1 MGEAQRRTAA
11 LPATRQVAGSGPAL
25 GRARS
30 PSAALRGSLSRL
42 LGFIQAATGTT
53 AFRLVSLYIAAVAVI
68 GALMIGALYWLT
80 NDMLTRQLVQILTAE
95 AEGFTSL
102 AKAGVPG
109 AVTKAVTESGTRP
122 GRIYL
127 LLDAN
132 GVKLAGNLDRWPPEF
147 LVEAGGGTFRYQVPG
162 ESRTDGNRLAA
173 GLVVTLPGDMRLLL
187 GRDLEPQQRLADRI
201 KWLFLGGF
209 GVLALGGIAAGLMA
223 SRLVLRRVE
232 AITRTSETI
241 MAGDLSGRVPVSGA
255 GDELDHLAANL
266 NAMLDR
272 IEQLM
277 AGLREVSDNIAHDL
291 KTPLNR
297 LRHRAE
303 AALRDPSDAA
313 HRQGL
318 ERVIEEAD
326 ELIKTFNAL
335 LLIARLESG
344 MLEEGAETFDPAA
357 LARDVA
363 DLYAP
368 VAEEAG
374 LSLACRAGPGFRVR
388 ANRQLIGQAVA
399 NLLDNAV
406 KYGRPMGGPR
416 RGADIEVSVEGHPR
430 GVAIAVADH
439 GPGIASADRARAVK
453 RFVRLEAS
461 RTRPGTGLGLSLVAA
476 VARVSGGELALED
489 NGPGLRVVLTLPR
502 HGDDPNATTSQ
513 SP

>member
-11 LPATRQVAGSGPAL
+11 LPAARQVARSTPAL
-25 GRARS
+25 PRARS
-30 PSAALRGSLSRL
+30 PSAEFRGTLGRL
-42 LGFIQAATGTT
+42 LGFVQAATGTT
-53 AFRLVSLYIAAVAVI
+53 AFRLVSLYIATAAVV
-68 GALMIGALYWLT
+68 GALMIGALYWVT
-80 NDMLTRQLVQILTAE
+80 NDMLTRQLVQTLTVE

-102 AKAGVPG
+102 AKAAAPG
-109 AVTKAVTESGTRP
+109 AVTKAVVANSARP

-132 GVKLAGNLDRWPPEF
+132 GAKLAGNLDRWPPEF
-147 LVEAGGGTFRYQVPG
+147 PVEAGGGTFRYQADERG
-162 ESRTDGNRLAA
+162 IDGGRLAA
-173 GLVVTLPGDMRLLL
+173 GLVVTLPGDMRLLVA
-187 GRDLEPQQRLADRI
+187 RDLEPQQRLADRI

-209 GVLALGGIAAGLMA
+209 GLLALGGVAAGLMA

-241 MAGDLSGRVPVSGA
+241 MAGDLSGRVPTSGS
-255 GDELDHLAANL
+255 GDELDHLATSL

-291 KTPLNR
+291 KTPLSR

-335 LLIARLESG
+335 LLIARLEAG
-344 MLEEGAETFDPAA
+344 TLEEGAEPFDPAA
-357 LARDVA
+357 LARDVV

-374 LSLACRAGPGFRVR
+374 LSLTCRAEPGFLVR
-388 ANRQLIGQAVA
+388 ANRHLIGQAVA

-406 KYGRPMGGPR
+406 KYGRPTGTPP
-416 RGADIEVSVEGHPR
+416 RGAAIEVSVEGHPR
-430 GVAIAVADH
+430 SVAITVADR
-439 GPGIASADRARAVK
+439 GPGIPSADRARALK

-502 HGDDPNATTSQ
+502 HGNDSNPATSQ